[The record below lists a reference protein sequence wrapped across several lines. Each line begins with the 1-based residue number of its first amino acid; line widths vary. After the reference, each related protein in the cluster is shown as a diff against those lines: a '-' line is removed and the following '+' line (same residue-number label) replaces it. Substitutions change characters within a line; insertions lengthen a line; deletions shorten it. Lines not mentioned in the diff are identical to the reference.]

1 MLVHPAEKK
10 IWSKWSKWTFRLI
23 CSYFLLYIFLMF
35 FGGLFETT
43 FRWVGS
49 KVLNITYD
57 YDRNGFGSGDNTY
70 AYISCFVNIV
80 LAIFCLAIWSLIDR
94 KRPNYNRFYY
104 WFKVILRIFLIF
116 FMFTYGFVKVFQIQF
131 QSPSLVRLLQPIG
144 EMSPMGLAWTY
155 MGYSKGFGAFA
166 GLMEIIGGILLIPR
180 RTIALGSFI
189 IMGVMTQVAMMNL
202 FFDIPVKLFSIHL
215 VLMAVVLFVS
225 DSKRF
230 WYVFVRN
237 SVVEENLSY
246 HPVKEKDY
254 HYILF
259 WVKLVSFI
267 FVISFAL
274 IFGYNTEKKR
284 GPNNKDNLSEFY
296 GIWET
301 KRFIRNGDTVLPL
314 LSKNKRWRYLIL
326 ERKAQSVVKTM
337 ADQLER
343 YRFEVDTSTRKI
355 SMYNPK
361 GDKDSLNLTYQ
372 YNIKSLHLK
381 GLLEGDSIEVLLT
394 LKNLNDFPLMS
405 RGFHWINER
414 PYNK

>member
-1 MLVHPAEKK
+1 MKDK
-10 IWSKWSKWTFRLI
+10 IWSRWSKWTFRLV

-35 FGGLFETT
+35 FSGLFETP
-43 FRWVGS
+43 FRWIGLE
-49 KVLNITYD
+49 VLGISYE
-57 YDRNGFGSGDNTY
+57 YDRSGFGSGDNTY
-70 AYISCFVNIV
+70 AYITCFVNVV
-80 LAIFCLAIWSLIDR
+80 LAFFCFILWSLIDR
-94 KRPNYNRFYY
+94 KRPNYNTFYY
-104 WFKVILRIFLIF
+104 WFKVVLRLFLII

-131 QSPSLVRLLQPIG
+131 QSPSLIRLLQPIG

-215 VLMAVVLFVS
+215 VLMAVVLFAS

-230 WYVFVRN
+230 WYAFVRN
-237 SVVEENLSY
+237 STTEIEPSY

-259 WVKLVSFI
+259 WVKLVGFI
-267 FVISFAL
+267 FVFSFAL

-284 GPNNKDNLSEFY
+284 SPNNKANISEFY

-301 KRFIRNGDTVLPL
+301 KRFIKNGDTILPL
-314 LSKNKRWRYLIL
+314 ITNKEYWRYLIL
-326 ERKAQSVVKTM
+326 ERKRRSVVKTM
-337 ADQLER
+337 ANQLER
-343 YRFEVDTSTRKI
+343 YYFNVDTATHKI
-355 SMYNPK
+355 SMYSPE
-361 GDKDSLNLTYQ
+361 GDKDSLNISYEYDMKTLR
-372 YNIKSLHLK
+372 LK
-381 GLLEGDSIEVLLT
+381 GLLEDDSIEVLLT
-394 LKNLNDFPLMS
+394 LKNLNNFPLKS
-405 RGFHWINER
+405 RGFRWINER
-414 PYNK
+414 PYNR